1 MGLRD
6 TFNEAPRSQKILAGL
21 LVLAGVTGLCYFGLI
36 SPKQSE
42 RTALMQQNDAL
53 QAEVLKARADEAN
66 LRAFRLQ
73 AEALR
78 KRLEIAKQRLPSQ
91 KEIPGLYRQIS
102 DLAFQSGLAVALFAP
117 KPPEDRDIV
126 AEVPITITSEGA
138 YHQFGGFFA
147 RMGRLPRIVTLGDFK
162 MTGIERPTGTVRA
175 DLTLATYIFRGEDA
189 PPPKPA
195 GAAGAPPAPPAAPA
209 APPGAKPDGA
219 AR

>member
-21 LVLAGVTGLCYFGLI
+21 LGLATVAGLCYFGLI
-36 SPKQSE
+36 SPKQDE
-42 RTALMQQNDAL
+42 RTGLMQQNDAL

-73 AEALR
+73 AAALR

-117 KPPEDRDIV
+117 KPPADHDIV
-126 AEVPITITSEGA
+126 AEVPITITSEGT

-147 RMGRLPRIVTLGDFK
+147 RMGRLARIVTLGDFK
-162 MTGIERPTGTVRA
+162 MAGIDRPTGTVRA
-175 DLTLATYIFRGEDA
+175 DLTVATYIFRGEDA
-189 PPPKPA
+189 TPPKPA
-195 GAAGAPPAPPAAPA
+195 GAAAAAPPAR
-209 APPGAKPDGA
+209 PGTKPDGVP
-219 AR
+219 R